1 MKVLVD
7 HNIEGQ
13 SVLLWG
19 VLAAKGWLEL
29 VPLQRLT
36 FQEVGL
42 PFDSSDRFVWRFAQ
56 AQEMVLLTGNRSMQG
71 DDSLEQT
78 LREENT
84 PDALPVITIAGLAR
98 LDERGYRERC
108 SMRLLEIMLDIDQY
122 RGTQRVFIP

>member
-1 MKVLVD
+1 MKILVD

-19 VLAAKGWLEL
+19 VLAAEGWLEL

-36 FQEVGL
+36 FHEVGL
-42 PFDSSDRFVWRFAQ
+42 PFDSSDRVVWRFAQ
-56 AQEMVLLTGNRSMQG
+56 AQQMVLLTGNRSMKG

-84 PDALPVITIAGLAR
+84 PNALPVITIAGMTR

-122 RGTQRVFIP
+122 RGTRRIFIP

>member
-13 SVLLWG
+13 SVLLWD
-19 VLAAKGWLEL
+19 VLAAEGWLEL
-29 VPLQRLT
+29 V
-36 FQEVGL
+36 
-42 PFDSSDRFVWRFAQ
+42 
-56 AQEMVLLTGNRSMQG
+56 
-71 DDSLEQT
+71 
-78 LREENT
+78 
-84 PDALPVITIAGLAR
+84 LAR